1 MGIRRSG
8 QPVCR
13 VKDEPRPICA
23 IVHACS
29 KVASRNGA
37 AGYKLM
43 RPSHAT
49 WISTLNPPTTSI
61 RGKRRRDRGSDINPS
76 DRKI

>member
-13 VKDEPRPICA
+13 VKDEPRPTCA

-49 WISTLNPPTTSI
+49 WISTLNPPTTSTP
-61 RGKRRRDRGSDINPS
+61 RQTEKR
-76 DRKI
+76 